1 MISTRFSRLPVL
13 GLGLAL
19 GLALFPLKAHED
31 WRWHGGFR
39 GPGFGVF
46 VGGWPGY
53 YPYYAPYYYPP
64 PYYYP
69 YYAPAFYQP
78 PPAPP
83 AYRPAPA
90 VAPAPLASQG
100 RSFRVF
106 FDFDKASLTREGE
119 HVVRNAAE
127 TYRRTGAARIEVTGY
142 TDLSGTPRY
151 DLDLSKRRAN
161 AVRAALAAQGVPAG
175 SINESWH
182 GKQSP
187 LVSTADGVREPQNR
201 RVDIMLP

>member
-1 MISTRFSRLPVL
+1 MMSSGLTRLARPFSMVGLPREVIMVSSRFSRLPVL

-19 GLALFPLKAHED
+19 GLALFPLKAHAD

-53 YPYYAPYYYPP
+53 YPYYTPYYYPP

-83 AYRPAPA
+83 AYR
-90 VAPAPLASQG
+90 
-100 RSFRVF
+100 
-106 FDFDKASLTREGE
+106 
-119 HVVRNAAE
+119 
-127 TYRRTGAARIEVTGY
+127 
-142 TDLSGTPRY
+142 
-151 DLDLSKRRAN
+151 
-161 AVRAALAAQGVPAG
+161 
-175 SINESWH
+175 
-182 GKQSP
+182 
-187 LVSTADGVREPQNR
+187 
-201 RVDIMLP
+201 